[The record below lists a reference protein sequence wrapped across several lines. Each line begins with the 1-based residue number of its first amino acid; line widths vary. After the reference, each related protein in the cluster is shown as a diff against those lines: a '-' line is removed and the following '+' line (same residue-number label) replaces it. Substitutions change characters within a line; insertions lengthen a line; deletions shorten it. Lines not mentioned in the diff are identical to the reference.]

1 MLHVESNI
9 LLALI
14 TTNLFSVVKRVL
26 QIRRVWE
33 KKKNGYEPG
42 LSICLLNRDSAD
54 TMIWGCFKF
63 VEELSWQLYFYV
75 VLILWDQEQDC
86 EESSFVRNRITG
98 E

>member
-1 MLHVESNI
+1 MLHVESNM
-9 LLALI
+9 LSALI
-14 TTNLFSVVKRVL
+14 TTNLFSVVKQVL

-33 KKKNGYEPG
+33 NKNGYKPG
-42 LSICLLNRDSAD
+42 LSIWLLNRDSAD
-54 TMIWGCFKF
+54 TMIWGCSKF
-63 VEELSWQLYFYV
+63 VEELSWQLYFCE